1 LDLRFVLRRIK
12 EQTMNARK
20 CSLLILFIALSLI
33 GGCGPKGSNPARGSS
48 NPSIIISE
56 EKKVEVTEVVPSKV
70 SYTVSAVG
78 TLKTIEDVILSAKRS
93 GIIKE
98 ILVKEGDRIK
108 KGQVL
113 VQLDDVD
120 ARLQVERAEAMVVQA
135 EASLETD
142 RTTLVRYQKLWE
154 TKVIPQQTYDDL
166 TFKVKLDE
174 SRLALARTELDMAKQ
189 YLLDHQIVSPI
200 EGVVDLKIAALG
212 EHVNVAPKDLIL
224 KVVQMNPLEL
234 EFYVPEN
241 LFGGIYIGSKIQFT
255 LKAFAEEKFFAV
267 LRYISPTVDP
277 ATRNVKMK
285 ALVQNPNYRL
295 KPGFFAEV
303 TLQTGGNPAALIIP
317 ESALFSQEGK
327 FYTYAVQDGIAIRKE
342 VETGVRF
349 EGKVEILKGIQ
360 IGERVVTAGHEQL
373 SDGMRVRV
381 SNNS

>member
-1 LDLRFVLRRIK
+1 
-12 EQTMNARK
+12 MNARK

-48 NPSIIISE
+48 NPSIIIPE
-56 EKKVEVTEVVPSKV
+56 EKKVEVTEVIPSLI
-70 SYTVSAVG
+70 SYTVSAIG
-78 TLKTIEDVILSAKRS
+78 SLKSIENVTLSAKRS
-93 GIIKE
+93 GIIKK

-108 KGQVL
+108 KDQIL

-120 ARLQVERAEAMVVQA
+120 ARLQVERAEAMLMQA

-166 TFKVKLDE
+166 KFKVKLDE
-174 SRLALARTELDMAKQ
+174 ARLALARTELDMAKQ

-200 EGVVDLKIAALG
+200 EGVVDLKMAAIG
-212 EHVNVAPKDLIL
+212 EHVNVAPKDQIL
-224 KVVQMNPLEL
+224 RIVQMDPLEL

-255 LKAFAEEKFFAV
+255 LRAFAEEKFFAV

-373 SDGMRVRV
+373 SDGVKV
-381 SNNS
+381 KI

>member
-1 LDLRFVLRRIK
+1 MTLGKHYIWGLMIVSVL
-12 EQTMNARK
+12 
-20 CSLLILFIALSLI
+20 L
-33 GGCGPKGSNPARGSS
+33 GGCGSKESDSPKIIS
-48 NPSIIISE
+48 NPSAHLSE
-56 EKKVEVTEVVPSKV
+56 EKKVEVTEVIPSPI

-78 TLKTIEDVILSAKRS
+78 SLKTIEDVILSAKRS
-93 GIIKE
+93 GIIKKM
-98 ILVKEGDRIK
+98 LVKEGDRIK
-108 KGQVL
+108 KGQIL

-120 ARLQVERAEAMVVQA
+120 AKLQVERAEEMVIQA
-135 EASLETD
+135 EAFLETD

-166 TFKVKLDE
+166 TLKVKLDE
-174 SRLALARTELDMAKQ
+174 SRLALTKTELEIAKQ

-241 LFGGIYIGSKIQFT
+241 LSGGIHIGSKIQFT
-255 LKAFAEEKFFAV
+255 LKAFSEEKFFGI

-285 ALVQNPNYRL
+285 ALVQNPYYRL

-303 TLQTGGNPAALIIP
+303 SLQTGGNPAALIIP
-317 ESALFSQEGK
+317 ESALFSQEGR
-327 FYTYAVQDGIAIRKE
+327 FYTYTVQDGIAKRKE

-360 IGERVVTAGHEQL
+360 AGERVVTAGHEQL
-373 SDGMRVRV
+373 SDGVKV
-381 SNNS
+381 KI